1 MEYSFKSIL
10 TSHVPASGLWRRA
23 MAVVIALTA
32 TVATWARV
40 GDTFTT
46 GGLMYKVTSETPNR
60 EVEVYVYDEDEIP
73 ADLIIPGVILI
84 PDETEGV
91 AYAYSVTSISDN
103 ALSGCSKLTSV
114 IIPYNLTSIGKGA
127 FKDCTGLT
135 EVELPEYLETI
146 GQNAFRGCSG
156 LRKLEFGGNLK
167 EIERDAF
174 KGCVNVEE
182 ILCFAYNFVWTD
194 YGCDDFKPDG
204 TTLCFVRNY
213 LRKAYEDRW
222 RNGDA
227 ADKVNVS
234 FVDYYELMIAGT
246 RVTAKN
252 KNDILGDG
260 AAVYDSETK
269 TLTLNKDITVSQTG
283 VYGIRTR
290 EDLTINVNSS
300 IEIDCAL
307 NNPIWN
313 YCSNMTIKGQ
323 GALTLKC
330 GGGEAIRVNGGGSL
344 TIDKAII
351 NTSGT
356 EYGIY
361 VTDGNLTIKGS
372 SINIS
377 STEKAIW
384 CEKTDAIVLSDCHL
398 INPSGAQL
406 SGSDILDANGNACKA
421 LTIIPNNAVGTPIDE
436 AHFPDAIFRNWILAQ
451 DYGILGYLPTTV
463 SNVNYIDVKDQGIAD
478 LTGIEY
484 FTNLQ
489 ELYCSNN
496 KLTKLDVSQ
505 NTKLEVLHCEGNQ
518 ISGTNM
524 DALIA
529 SLPSLGGTLCAY
541 STKAT
546 EGNEINSLQVADAKA
561 KNWQVRMV
569 DGTNYTDYAG
579 IPAITIDATNFP
591 DDNFRKWILDQDY
604 GKDGVLT
611 EKETAAI
618 KMINVRN
625 KNIIDLKGI
634 EHFTAL
640 TSLDCNSNE
649 LTTLDMSKN
658 TELKILDCQR
668 NKLITLDL
676 SKNTALTTLGC
687 GTNQLTTL
695 DVSKNTALT
704 TLGCGTNQLTSL
716 DLSKNTALT
725 SLKCYNNQL
734 TTLDVSNNTALTSLD
749 CSDNQLTTLDV
760 SKNTKL
766 VNLYCYRNQIRGKG
780 MEALVESL
788 PTVNESTLYILRE
801 DLADDNN
808 EITTTHVTTAK
819 AKGWKVMKYN
829 LETKQFEDY
838 AGIFAV
844 HINATNF
851 PDANFRAFVSDPSID
866 LDESGYLTEA
876 EIAAVTEM
884 SAAMK
889 DISNLKGIEHFTAL
903 TSLDCLGNKLTSL
916 DLSKNTALTKLI
928 CVGNQLSELDVT
940 KNTALTYLDC
950 DGNKLTALD
959 LSKNTALEQLYCDEN
974 QLTTLNVT
982 QNKKLTLLSCYSNK
996 IYGDGMQTLVGSLHS
1011 QGGSPKLQVYTNDAA
1026 DVNKMTKAQVAATEA
1041 KGWTILMW
1049 DGSGWA
1055 VYNGITPGDANG
1067 DGVVN
1072 VADIVAITRSIKGL
1086 PVTGF
1091 SIPAADMNNNGNA
1104 DKDDIP
1110 LVQKIIMK
1118 K

>member
-1 MEYSFKSIL
+1 MELSFKNNL
-10 TSHVPASGLWRRA
+10 MTSHVPASGMWRRVMA
-23 MAVVIALTA
+23 MVIALTA

-46 GGLMYKVTSETPNR
+46 GGLTYKVTSESPAEVTVWMYDLDTTPID
-60 EVEVYVYDEDEIP
+60 VKIP
-73 ADLIIPGVILI
+73 KTVSN
-84 PDETEGV
+84 PDMTESDV
-91 AYAYSVTSISDN
+91 VYSVTSISDY
-103 ALSGCSKLTSV
+103 AFSDCESLKSI
-114 IIPYNLTSIGKGA
+114 IIPARVITIGTGA
-127 FKDCTGLT
+127 FKNCTGLS
-135 EVELPEYLETI
+135 ELDIPDWVETI
-146 GQNAFRGCSG
+146 KQNAFNGCSG
-156 LRKLEFGGNLK
+156 LKKVTIGSRVNT
-167 EIERDAF
+167 IERDAF
-174 KGCVNVEE
+174 KGCVNVDEVYCHA
-182 ILCFAYNFVWTD
+182 ILSTLDWNDYN
-194 YGCDDFKPDG
+194 CNDFKTDG
-204 TTLCFVRNY
+204 STECFSLDPNSCISKWKTGDTSKDVNLTFKTLYY
-213 LRKAYEDRW
+213 LR
-222 RNGDA
+222 
-227 ADKVNVS
+227 
-234 FVDYYELMIAGT
+234 IAGAM
-246 RVTAKN
+246 VTDKN
-252 KNDILGDG
+252 KDDILGDG
-260 AAVYDSETK
+260 AAKYDPATK
-269 TLTLNKDITVSQTG
+269 TLTLSGDITSSSH
-283 VYGIRTR
+283 GIYSGISGTT
-290 EDLTINVNSS
+290 LVVNSDVK
-300 IEIDCAL
+300 IEIPNTDL
-307 NNPIWN
+307 NNPLYIA
-313 YCSNMTIKGQ
+313 SPMTIKGP
-323 GALTLKC
+323 GALKLK
-330 GGGEAIRVNGGGSL
+330 GGGEAIYSKGSL

-356 EYGIY
+356 KNGIY
-361 VTDGNLTIKGS
+361 VEDGNLTIKGA

-496 KLTKLDVSQ
+496 KLTKLDVSK

-529 SLPSLGGTLCAY
+529 SLPTLEGTLCAY

-546 EGNEINSLQVADAKA
+546 EGNEINSLQVAAAKA

-591 DDNFRKWILDQDY
+591 DDNFRAWVLAQVY
-604 GKDGVLT
+604 GQDGVLT
-611 EKETAAI
+611 EKETAAVTEI
-618 KMINVRN
+618 KVTGESIA
-625 KNIIDLKGI
+625 DLKGI

-640 TSLDCNSNE
+640 TSLNCSGNQ

-668 NKLITLDL
+668 NKLI
-676 SKNTALTTLGC
+676 
-687 GTNQLTTL
+687 TL

-734 TTLDVSNNTALTSLD
+734 TTLDVS
-749 CSDNQLTTLDV
+749 
-760 SKNTKL
+760 KNTKL
-766 VNLYCYRNQIRGKG
+766 VNLYYYRNQIRGKG

-851 PDANFRAFVSDPSID
+851 PDANFRAYVSDPSID

-928 CVGNQLSELDVT
+928 CTGNQLSELDVT

-1067 DGVVN
+1067 DDVVN

>member
-10 TSHVPASGLWRRA
+10 TSHVLASGMWRRA
-23 MAVVIALTA
+23 MAMVIALTA

-40 GDTFTT
+40 GDMFTT
-46 GGLMYKVTSETPNR
+46 GGLTYKVTGETPNR
-60 EVEVYVYDEDEIP
+60 EVTVWMYDLDTPPIDVKIP
-73 ADLIIPGVILI
+73 KTVSN
-84 PDETEGV
+84 PDMTESDV
-91 AYAYSVTSISDN
+91 VYSVTSISDY
-103 ALSGCSKLTSV
+103 AFSDCESLKSV
-114 IIPYNLTSIGKGA
+114 IIPARVITIGTGA
-127 FKDCTGLT
+127 FKNCTGLS
-135 EVELPEYLETI
+135 ELDIPDWVETI
-146 GQNAFRGCSG
+146 KQNAFNGCSG
-156 LRKLEFGGNLK
+156 LKKVTIGSRVNT
-167 EIERDAF
+167 IERDAF
-174 KGCVNVEE
+174 KGCVNVDEVYCHAIE
-182 ILCFAYNFVWTD
+182 STLDWNDYN
-194 YGCDDFKPDG
+194 CNDFKTDG
-204 TTLCFVRNY
+204 STECFSLDPNSCISKWKTGDTSKDVNLTFKTLYY
-213 LRKAYEDRW
+213 LR
-222 RNGDA
+222 
-227 ADKVNVS
+227 
-234 FVDYYELMIAGT
+234 IAGAM
-246 RVTAKN
+246 VTDKN
-252 KNDILGDG
+252 KDDILGDG
-260 AAVYDSETK
+260 AAKYDPATK
-269 TLTLNKDITVSQTG
+269 TLTLSGDITSSSH
-283 VYGIRTR
+283 GIYSGISGTT
-290 EDLTINVNSS
+290 LVVNSDVK
-300 IEIDCAL
+300 IEIPNTDL
-307 NNPIWN
+307 NNPLYIA
-313 YCSNMTIKGQ
+313 SPMTIKGP
-323 GALTLKC
+323 GALKLK
-330 GGGEAIRVNGGGSL
+330 GGGEAIYSKGSL

-356 EYGIY
+356 KNGIY
-361 VTDGNLTIKGS
+361 VEDGNLTIKGA

-377 STEKAIW
+377 STEKAIC

-451 DYGILGYLPTTV
+451 NYGILGYLPTTV

-529 SLPSLGGTLCAY
+529 SLSSNGGTLCAY

-546 EGNEINSLQVADAKA
+546 EGNEINSLQVAAAKA

-591 DDNFRKWILDQDY
+591 DDNFRTWVLAQDY

-618 KMINVRN
+618 KIINVRI
-625 KNIIDLKGI
+625 KNITDLKGI

-640 TSLDCNSNE
+640 ISLDCSGNQ
-649 LTTLDMSKN
+649 LTTLNVSKN
-658 TELKILDCQR
+658 TELR
-668 NKLITLDL
+668 TLEC
-676 SKNTALTTLGC
+676 SY
-687 GTNQLTTL
+687 NQLTTL
-695 DVSKNTALT
+695 EVPKNTKLKT
-704 TLGCGTNQLTSL
+704 FGCE
-716 DLSKNTALT
+716 
-725 SLKCYNNQL
+725 YNQL
-734 TTLDVSNNTALTSLD
+734 TTLDVSNNTALTILN
-749 CSDNQLTTLDV
+749 CTDNQLTTLDL

-766 VNLYCYRNQIRGKG
+766 VNLYCYRNQIRSKG

-788 PTVNESTLYILRE
+788 PTVSESTLYILRE

-808 EITTTHVTTAK
+808 EITTTHVATAK
-819 AKGWKVMKYN
+819 AKGWKVMKWN
-829 LETKQFEDY
+829 NETKQFEDY

-851 PDANFRAFVSDPSID
+851 PDANFRAYVSDPSID

-884 SAAMK
+884 SASMK

>member
-1 MEYSFKSIL
+1 MEYSFKNNL
-10 TSHVPASGLWRRA
+10 MMSHVPASGMWRRA
-23 MAVVIALTA
+23 MAVVIALMA

-46 GGLMYKVTSETPNR
+46 GGLTYKVTSETPNR
-60 EVEVYVYDEDEIP
+60 EVEVLVYDEDEIP
-73 ADLIIPGVILI
+73 ADLTIPSYVFI
-84 PDETEGV
+84 PDNTEGV
-91 AYAYSVTSISDN
+91 AHAYSVKSISDN
-103 ALSGCSKLTSV
+103 ALNGCSKLTSV

-135 EVELPEYLETI
+135 EVELTGFLETI
-146 GQNAFRGCSG
+146 GQNAFKGCSG
-156 LRKLEFGGNLK
+156 LRKLEFGGSLK
-167 EIERDAF
+167 KIERDAF
-174 KGCVNVEE
+174 KGCENVEE
-182 ILCFAYNFVWTD
+182 ILCFAYNFEWTD

-204 TTLCFVRNY
+204 TTLCFVRNDQ
-213 LRKAYEDRW
+213 RQVYEDRW

-227 ADKVNVS
+227 ADKVNVT
-234 FVDYYELMIAGT
+234 FADYYDLMIAGT

-269 TLTLNKDITVSQTG
+269 TLTLNKDITVSQSG
-283 VYGIRTR
+283 VYGIYNSR

-300 IEIDCAL
+300 IEIDCAA
-307 NNPIWN
+307 NNPILN
-313 YCSNMTIKGQ
+313 YCSNITIKGQ
-323 GALTLKC
+323 GALTLKY
-330 GGGEAIRVNGGGSL
+330 GGSAAIFVYGGGSL

-361 VTDGNLTIKGS
+361 VEDGNLTIKGA

-377 STEKAIW
+377 STEKAIL
-384 CEKTDAIVLSDCHL
+384 CQKTDAIVLSDCHL

-529 SLPSLGGTLCAY
+529 SLPTLEGTLCAY

-546 EGNEINSLQVADAKA
+546 EGNEINSLQVAAAKA

-591 DDNFRKWILDQDY
+591 DDNFRAWILDQDY

-618 KMINVRN
+618 KMINVRA
-625 KNIIDLKGI
+625 KGITDLKGI

-640 TSLDCNSNE
+640 NSLYCSQNK
-649 LTTLDMSKN
+649 LTALDVSKN
-658 TELKILDCQR
+658 TALRQLSCDGNRQLAT
-668 NKLITLDL
+668 LIVSQNTALTDLNCNTNQLTTLDL
-676 SKNTALTTLGC
+676 SKNTELKTLEC
-687 GTNQLTTL
+687 NNNQLTTL
-695 DVSKNTALT
+695 DVSKNTELT
-704 TLGCGTNQLTSL
+704 TLS
-716 DLSKNTALT
+716 
-725 SLKCYNNQL
+725 CY
-734 TTLDVSNNTALTSLD
+734 S
-749 CSDNQLTTLDV
+749 NQLTTLDV

-788 PTVNESTLYILRE
+788 PTVSESPLYILRE
-801 DLADDNN
+801 GLAENN
-808 EITTTHVTTAK
+808 EITTTHVATAK

-829 LETKQFEDY
+829 NETKQWEDY

-866 LDESGYLTEA
+866 TDESGYLTEA

-928 CVGNQLSELDVT
+928 CAGNQLSELDVT

-974 QLTTLNVT
+974 QLTTLDVT

-1026 DVNKMTKAQVAATEA
+1026 DVNKMTKAQVAAAEA

-1091 SIPAADMNNNGNA
+1091 SLPAADMNDDGNA

>member
-10 TSHVPASGLWRRA
+10 TSHVPASGLWRRVMA
-23 MAVVIALTA
+23 MVIALTA

-40 GDTFTT
+40 GDTFTR
-46 GGLMYKVTSETPNR
+46 GGLTYKVTSETPNR

-73 ADLIIPGVILI
+73 ADLIIPGEIFI

-91 AYAYSVTSISDN
+91 AHVYSVKSISDN

-114 IIPYNLTSIGKGA
+114 KINYRLTSIGKGA

-146 GQNAFRGCSG
+146 GQNAFKGCSG
-156 LRKLEFGGNLK
+156 LRKLVFGGSLK
-167 EIERDAF
+167 KIERDAF

-182 ILCFAYNFVWTD
+182 ILCFAYTFVWTD

-204 TTLCFVRNY
+204 TTLCFVRSDQ
-213 LRKAYEDRW
+213 RQADEDRW

-227 ADKVNVS
+227 ADKVNVT
-234 FVDYYELMIAGT
+234 FVDYYDLMIAGT

-269 TLTLNKDITVSQTG
+269 TLTLNKDITVSETG

-300 IEIDCAL
+300 IEIDCVL
-307 NNPIWN
+307 NSPIWN
-313 YCSNMTIKGQ
+313 YRSNMTIKGQ

-330 GGGEAIRVNGGGSL
+330 GGDEAIYVNGGGSL

-451 DYGILGYLPTTV
+451 DYGILGYLPTPV

-529 SLPSLGGTLCAY
+529 SLPTLEGTLCAY

-546 EGNEINSLQVADAKA
+546 EGNEINSLQVAAAKA

-591 DDNFRKWILDQDY
+591 DDNFRTWVLAQDY

-618 KMINVRN
+618 KIINVRI
-625 KNIIDLKGI
+625 KNITDLKGI

-640 TSLDCNSNE
+640 ISLDCSGNQ
-649 LTTLDMSKN
+649 LTTLNVSKN
-658 TELKILDCQR
+658 TELR
-668 NKLITLDL
+668 TLEC
-676 SKNTALTTLGC
+676 SY
-687 GTNQLTTL
+687 NQLTTL
-695 DVSKNTALT
+695 EVSKNTKLKT
-704 TLGCGTNQLTSL
+704 FGCE
-716 DLSKNTALT
+716 
-725 SLKCYNNQL
+725 YNQL
-734 TTLDVSNNTALTSLD
+734 TTLDVSNNTALTILN
-749 CSDNQLTTLDV
+749 CTDNQLTTLDL

-766 VNLYCYRNQIRGKG
+766 VNLYCYRNQIRSKG

-788 PTVNESTLYILRE
+788 PTVSESTLYILRE

-808 EITTTHVTTAK
+808 EITTTHVATAK
-819 AKGWKVMKYN
+819 AKGWKVMKWN
-829 LETKQFEDY
+829 NETKQFEDY

-851 PDANFRAFVSDPSID
+851 PDANFRAYVSDPSID

-884 SAAMK
+884 SASMK

-928 CVGNQLSELDVT
+928 CTGNQLSELDVT

-1049 DGSGWA
+1049 DGSDWA

>member
-10 TSHVPASGLWRRA
+10 TSHVPASGLWRRVMA
-23 MAVVIALTA
+23 MVIALTA

-40 GDTFTT
+40 GDMFTT
-46 GGLMYKVTSETPNR
+46 GGLTYKVTSETPNR

-73 ADLIIPGVILI
+73 ADLIIPGEIFI

-91 AYAYSVTSISDN
+91 AHVYSVKSISDN

-114 IIPYNLTSIGKGA
+114 KINYRLTSIGKGA

-146 GQNAFRGCSG
+146 GQNAFKGCSG
-156 LRKLEFGGNLK
+156 LRKLVFGGSLK
-167 EIERDAF
+167 KIERDAF

-182 ILCFAYNFVWTD
+182 ILCFAYTFVWTD

-204 TTLCFVRNY
+204 TTLCFVRSDQ
-213 LRKAYEDRW
+213 RQADEDRW

-227 ADKVNVS
+227 ADKVNVT
-234 FVDYYELMIAGT
+234 FVDYYDLMIAGT

-269 TLTLNKDITVSQTG
+269 TLTLNNNITVSETG

-313 YCSNMTIKGQ
+313 YRSNMTIKGQ

-330 GGGEAIRVNGGGSL
+330 GGGEAIYVNGGGSL

-361 VTDGNLTIKGS
+361 ITDGNLTIKGS

-451 DYGILGYLPTTV
+451 NYGILGYLPTTV

-529 SLPSLGGTLCAY
+529 SLPSNGGTLCAY

-618 KMINVRN
+618 KMINVRG
-625 KNIIDLKGI
+625 KSITDLKGI

-640 TSLDCNSNE
+640 N
-649 LTTLDMSKN
+649 TLHCS
-658 TELKILDCQR
+658 Q
-668 NKLITLDL
+668 NKLTALDV
-676 SKNTALTTLGC
+676 SKNTALTQLSCDGNKQLATLIVSQNTALKSLNCNGNQLTELNVTNNTKLTILSC
-687 GTNQLTTL
+687 SGNQLTTL
-695 DVSKNTALT
+695 DVSKNTELT
-704 TLGCGTNQLTSL
+704 I
-716 DLSKNTALT
+716 
-725 SLKCYNNQL
+725 
-734 TTLDVSNNTALTSLD
+734 LD
-749 CSDNQLTTLDV
+749 CSDNQLTTLDL

-766 VNLYCYRNQIRGKG
+766 VNLYCYRNQIRSKG

-788 PTVNESTLYILRE
+788 PTVSESTLTIFKE
-801 DLADDNN
+801 GLAENN
-808 EITTTHVTTAK
+808 EITTTHVATAK
-819 AKGWKVMKYN
+819 AKGWKVMRYN
-829 LETKQFEDY
+829 LETYQFEDY
-838 AGIFAV
+838 AGIFAI

-866 LDESGYLTEA
+866 TDESGYLTEA

-884 SAAMK
+884 SASMK

-928 CVGNQLSELDVT
+928 CTGNQLSELDVT

-1067 DGVVN
+1067 DDVVN

-1091 SIPAADMNNNGNA
+1091 SIPAADMNNNGYA